1 MPAPCVYDRYPVT
14 VKVRRMT
21 DIPDGGTAVEKP
33 NPTEAFPYFLY
44 LCTSLNPWADLNMV
58 RAMRETRGGCR
69 ANR

>member
-1 MPAPCVYDRYPVT
+1 
-14 VKVRRMT
+14 MT
-21 DIPDGGTAVEKP
+21 DFPDGGTAVEKP